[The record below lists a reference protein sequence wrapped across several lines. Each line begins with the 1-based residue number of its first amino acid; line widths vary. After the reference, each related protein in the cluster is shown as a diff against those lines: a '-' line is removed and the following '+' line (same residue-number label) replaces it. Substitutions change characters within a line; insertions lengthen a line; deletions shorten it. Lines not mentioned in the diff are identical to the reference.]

1 MCYFMLS
8 QITQELAASIH
19 HTLCQSIMKLVY
31 FLTDVTGR
39 QEGNTY
45 SIEHWG
51 QECLFMWEYF

>member
-45 SIEHWG
+45 SIEH
-51 QECLFMWEYF
+51 